1 MAENGCSMK
10 LMDRDVHAL
19 ARLHTLSLRVA
30 VIAFAATLAV
40 ALGTGRADAAPK
52 MTVLGAAAPAVPACP
67 EACQAIG
74 KVSGFQQQIGQTKN
88 PFMVPY
94 PGRLVAWSIKLS
106 TPNQTQMEFFE
117 KFYGGPPEAR
127 VSVLKPVN
135 KQVKKGVPL
144 YKLKSQTPIEDLTP
158 YLGTTT
164 TFTLQAPLKVNTGQI
179 VALTSKTWIPAF
191 AVNLEGDSVWR
202 ASRQR
207 GKCTKADDIQ
217 AGSAHEQIGQDR
229 LYGCQYKT
237 ARLLYSATVV
247 RDPNAPSGKQPS
259 KKKPGDDEE
268 PKDPK
273 EPKQP
278 PG

>member
-1 MAENGCSMK
+1 
-10 LMDRDVHAL
+10 
-19 ARLHTLSLRVA
+19 
-30 VIAFAATLAV
+30 
-40 ALGTGRADAAPK
+40 
-52 MTVLGAAAPAVPACP
+52 
-67 EACQAIG
+67 
-74 KVSGFQQQIGQTKN
+74 
-88 PFMVPY
+88 
-94 PGRLVAWSIKLS
+94 
-106 TPNQTQMEFFE
+106 
-117 KFYGGPPEAR
+117 
-127 VSVLKPVN
+127 
-135 KQVKKGVPL
+135 
-144 YKLKSQTPIEDLTP
+144 
-158 YLGTTT
+158 
-164 TFTLQAPLKVNTGQI
+164 VNTGQI

-191 AVNLEGDSVWR
+191 AVNLAQDSVWR

-259 KKKPGDDEE
+259 KKKPGDEEE
-268 PKDPK
+268 PKEPK

>member
-1 MAENGCSMK
+1 MLENGCSMK

-19 ARLHTLSLRVA
+19 ARLHTLSVRVA
-30 VIAFAATLAV
+30 VIAFAITLAV
-40 ALGTGRADAAPK
+40 ALGTGRAGAAPK

-94 PGRLVAWSIKLS
+94 RGRMVAWSIKLS
-106 TPNQTQMEFFE
+106 TPNQTQTEFFN

-144 YKLKSQTPIEDLTP
+144 YKLKSQSPIEELTQ

-164 TFTLQAPLKVNTGQI
+164 TFTLQAPLKVNKGQI

-191 AVNLEGDSVWR
+191 AVNLPADSVWR
-202 ASRQR
+202 ASRAR
-207 GKCTKADDIQ
+207 GKCTKPDDIQ
-217 AGSAHEQIGQDR
+217 AGSAHEQLGQDR

-247 RDPNAPSGKQPS
+247 KDPNAPADKQPS
-259 KKKPGDDEE
+259 KKKPGDTEQPE
-268 PKDPK
+268 K
-273 EPKQP
+273 PKQP
-278 PG
+278 NS